1 MKKATLS
8 TVYAILTNSVV
19 ADEAR
24 ADALADVA
32 AELKLADERKQAKM
46 LVYEQ
51 AHDVV
56 MDALRDY
63 GPITV
68 KELFTQIEKDV
79 PDGFTVNHL
88 QYGLNRL
95 WQDEVTIDSTTSPHT
110 YSL

>member
-8 TVYAILTNSVV
+8 TIYAILTDSVV

-24 ADALADVA
+24 ADALADVT

-56 MDALRDY
+56 MDALKAY
-63 GPITV
+63 GAMTA
-68 KELFTQIEKDV
+68 KELFSQIEKDV
-79 PDGFTVNHL
+79 PDGFTISNL
-88 QYGLNRL
+88 QYGLNHI
-95 WQDEVTIDSTTSPHT
+95 WKDELTIDSTASPHT